1 MGWINENIVELVSV
15 LFGAGGIGFAIIT
28 HLLDRKKYQQEVRQV
43 SADADIRAD
52 EFWKNRYD
60 VLNAEMQNKDTWWRE
75 RYDNLYQE
83 LQNERKL
90 SNEII
95 KNFRAELNE
104 IREDYEKQHS
114 ADNEKYEALMRKY
127 KEYQDEVENK
137 NREQMSRICQ
147 LENLVAEYEKK
158 INRK

>member
-1 MGWINENIVELVSV
+1 MSWMNENVVEFLSV
-15 LFGAGGIGFAIIT
+15 LFGTGGIGFAIIT
-28 HLLDRKKYQQEVRQV
+28 HILDRKKYQQEVRQA
-43 SADADIRAD
+43 SADADIHAD